1 MVHRSMEARYD
12 VAITDPL
19 TRSTPH
25 TRHGSAERFTFL
37 ASSGE
42 HRSIVLKSRSEDFD
56 DARLLRD
63 YRVGPWRATFLFIK
77 GALVAGR
84 LYQL

>member
-1 MVHRSMEARYD
+1 MGHRSMDARYD

-42 HRSIVLKSRSEDFD
+42 HRLASLKSRREDFD
-56 DARLLRD
+56 RARLLRGH
-63 YRVGPWRATFLFIK
+63 RVGPVARNLPIRES
-77 GALVAGR
+77 ALLAAR
-84 LYQL
+84 PNQF